1 MAETVAALDCGTN
14 TLRLLVA
21 TTDETGRL
29 VEFDR
34 QLRFAGL
41 GQGVDATGQFAD
53 EAMERGWA
61 IVDEYLPVIKRLGA
75 TRARFVATSA
85 ARDASNRQV
94 FFDGVRERLGID
106 PELISGQEEAQLSFN
121 GAISGARTD
130 GDPVLVMDSGGGST
144 ELVHGT
150 AAGQISQSVS
160 LDIGSRR
167 VRERYL
173 HSDPPTADQI
183 TRARAE
189 VNRMLDGCAVELG
202 NIATFIG
209 VAGTVTTMVAL
220 HLGLK
225 QYDRASGAP
234 LVDDCGAGGRACGQA
249 ARHDRGRGTGARAGG
264 SGAGEGVVRWGAGGG
279 RGRQAG
285 SRRSAGQRVRYSRW
299 RRFVDGARWPG
310 SSTSPLNE
318 PS

>member
-183 TRARAE
+183 TQARAE

-209 VAGTVTTMVAL
+209 VAGTVTTMMAL

-225 QYDRASGAP
+225 QYDRDRVHRSSMTAAQVAELADKLLAMTVDEVLALGPVAPERAKVLCGGALVVAEVAKRVPVDLQASESDI
-234 LVDDCGAGGRACGQA
+234 LD
-249 ARHDRGRGTGARAGG
+249 
-264 SGAGEGVVRWGAGGG
+264 GVVLSMVRD
-279 RGRQAG
+279 
-285 SRRSAGQRVRYSRW
+285 GQGHQLPR
-299 RRFVDGARWPG
+299 
-310 SSTSPLNE
+310 
-318 PS
+318 

>member
-183 TRARAE
+183 TQARAE

-202 NIATFIG
+202 DIATFIG

-225 QYDRASGAP
+225 QYDRDRVHRSSMSAAQVAELADKLLAMTVDEVLALGPVAPERAKVLCGGALVVAEVAKRVPVDLQASESDI
-234 LVDDCGAGGRACGQA
+234 LD
-249 ARHDRGRGTGARAGG
+249 
-264 SGAGEGVVRWGAGGG
+264 GVVLSMVRD
-279 RGRQAG
+279 
-285 SRRSAGQRVRYSRW
+285 GQGHQLPR
-299 RRFVDGARWPG
+299 
-310 SSTSPLNE
+310 
-318 PS
+318 

>member
-183 TRARAE
+183 AQARAE
-189 VNRMLDGCAVELG
+189 VNRMLDGCPVELG
-202 NIATFIG
+202 DIATFIG

-225 QYDRASGAP
+225 QYDRDRVHRSSMTAAQVAELADKLLAMTVDEVLALGPVAPERAKVLCGGALVVAEVAKRVPVDLQASESDI
-234 LVDDCGAGGRACGQA
+234 LD
-249 ARHDRGRGTGARAGG
+249 
-264 SGAGEGVVRWGAGGG
+264 GVVLSMVRD
-279 RGRQAG
+279 
-285 SRRSAGQRVRYSRW
+285 GQGHQLPR
-299 RRFVDGARWPG
+299 
-310 SSTSPLNE
+310 
-318 PS
+318 

>member
-85 ARDASNRQV
+85 ARDAANRQV

-121 GAISGARTD
+121 GAISGARLD

-150 AAGQISQSVS
+150 AAGEISQSVS

-183 TRARAE
+183 AQARAE
-189 VNRMLDGCAVELG
+189 VNRLLDGCPVVLG
-202 NIATFIG
+202 DIATFIG
-209 VAGTVTTMVAL
+209 VAGTVTTMMAL

-225 QYDRASGAP
+225 QYDRDRVHRSSMTAAQVAELADKLLAMTVDEVLALGPVAPERAKVLCGGALVVAEVAKRVPVDLQASESDI
-234 LVDDCGAGGRACGQA
+234 LD
-249 ARHDRGRGTGARAGG
+249 
-264 SGAGEGVVRWGAGGG
+264 GVVLSIIR
-279 RGRQAG
+279 
-285 SRRSAGQRVRYSRW
+285 
-299 RRFVDGARWPG
+299 DGLGHRLPG
-310 SSTSPLNE
+310 
-318 PS
+318 

>member
-183 TRARAE
+183 AQARAE
-189 VNRMLDGCAVELG
+189 VNRMLDGCPVELG
-202 NIATFIG
+202 DIATFIG
-209 VAGTVTTMVAL
+209 VAGT
-220 HLGLK
+220 
-225 QYDRASGAP
+225 
-234 LVDDCGAGGRACGQA
+234 
-249 ARHDRGRGTGARAGG
+249 
-264 SGAGEGVVRWGAGGG
+264 
-279 RGRQAG
+279 
-285 SRRSAGQRVRYSRW
+285 
-299 RRFVDGARWPG
+299 
-310 SSTSPLNE
+310 E
-318 PS
+318 PSWA